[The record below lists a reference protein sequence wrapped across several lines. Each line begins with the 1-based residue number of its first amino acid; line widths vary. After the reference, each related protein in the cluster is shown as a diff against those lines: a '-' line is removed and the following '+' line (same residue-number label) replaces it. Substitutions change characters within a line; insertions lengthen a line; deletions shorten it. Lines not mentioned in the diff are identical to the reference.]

1 MAHLLMRTHLWALA
15 LAFCLSFFGQAFA
28 ADNPAAP
35 TPPAGSPAAVKLKLL
50 GQLETDGYLSHQL
63 AAIAHFLQ
71 SNGVEVVAQ
80 GADSHNKE
88 KLERPDEALLAR
100 LRESRVVLTEQQT
113 AR

>member
-1 MAHLLMRTHLWALA
+1 MTKPTINIIVQGSTH
-15 LAFCLSFFGQAFA
+15 
-28 ADNPAAP
+28 
-35 TPPAGSPAAVKLKLL
+35 AGK
-50 GQLETDGYLSHQL
+50 GCMG
-63 AAIAHFLQ
+63 AIAHFLQ
-71 SNGVEVVAQ
+71 FNGVEVVVQ

>member
-1 MAHLLMRTHLWALA
+1 MTKPTINIIVQGSTH
-15 LAFCLSFFGQAFA
+15 
-28 ADNPAAP
+28 
-35 TPPAGSPAAVKLKLL
+35 AGK
-50 GQLETDGYLSHQL
+50 GCTL